1 MILFKNEITGEEKEL
16 PSNILDQTILWPSYY
31 LTAKPKEGMSLSEIV
46 SFQDLRPKKEE
57 NLVFK
62 KIKFNDEKECIE
74 WILSDKEKN
83 ILVVAPKNLSTR
95 YEDAKL
101 CKENLHPAG
110 DPLFEKQLGLL
121 SNIMQ
126 PCVLLFGRK
135 DKARN
140 PPRRS
145 SSIPSMPCTPGIS
158 RSSSPPI
165 DRPRPW

>member
-74 WILSDKEKN
+74 Y
-83 ILVVAPKNLSTR
+83 PFR
-95 YEDAKL
+95 
-101 CKENLHPAG
+101 
-110 DPLFEKQLGLL
+110 
-121 SNIMQ
+121 
-126 PCVLLFGRK
+126 
-135 DKARN
+135 
-140 PPRRS
+140 
-145 SSIPSMPCTPGIS
+145 
-158 RSSSPPI
+158 
-165 DRPRPW
+165 